1 MASSVA
7 NARRTYELRAKNV
20 DPALRRSTLTST
32 VSARRATFTF
42 LDNSSAPSRPDFSAF
57 FHSTH
62 SAFSLRANAEAG
74 TADHDT
80 DTRRSRPFLNNSASF
95 RGRLLNDV
103 VVRKAWR
110 HNESCQGGTGQD
122 CSHKKSPFEFPN
134 DFASTRM
141 KLLGSRAQSVAS
153 FDLVRYHR
161 ANKRIFLYAFDLI
174 ELNGVGFSL
183 KLIAL
188 AKAGERNPDILCEEV
203 LKDIRTPNNGP
214 LQKLRGLRY

>member
-1 MASSVA
+1 MSIIALHFVLGSPVNSKTTASSVA

-134 DFASTRM
+134 VFASTRM
-141 KLLGSRAQSVAS
+141 KLLGSCAQTPM
-153 FDLVRYHR
+153 HR
-161 ANKRIFLYAFDLI
+161 PR
-174 ELNGVGFSL
+174 
-183 KLIAL
+183 
-188 AKAGERNPDILCEEV
+188 
-203 LKDIRTPNNGP
+203 NGP
-214 LQKLRGLRY
+214 EALPRAATPWRGFPLDAPARNNYKKRVQAAGKCRPKKHPK